1 MKVNERIYTP
11 RFCTVTVEK
20 IFESRKEAR
29 QEGYTEPTYY
39 NENGFTILG
48 KSIGLNRMVFAG
60 VKE

>member
-39 NENGFTILG
+39 HENGFTICG
-48 KSIGLNRMVFAG
+48 KSIGFNRMIFAG